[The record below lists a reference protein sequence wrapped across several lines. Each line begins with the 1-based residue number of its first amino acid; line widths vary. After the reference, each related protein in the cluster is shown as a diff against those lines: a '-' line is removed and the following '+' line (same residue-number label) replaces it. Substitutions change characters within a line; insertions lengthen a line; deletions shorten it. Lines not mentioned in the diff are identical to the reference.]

1 MELPWVRL
9 DFAKTR
15 FVWVRYSF
23 RTTSS
28 RRRRVGKSCV
38 RRGQVENGPS
48 GLDFNL
54 LPNKLIDSS
63 MAMPNPYLQILSC
76 LPEYENREQEI
87 MLGYTGHFC
96 TFVVKDDSEGPVL
109 CAAVYSSSDN
119 SNNNKFNLRF

>member
-54 LPNKLIDSS
+54 LPNKLTDSS
-63 MAMPNPYLQILSC
+63 MAMPNPYHQILSC
-76 LPEYENREQEI
+76 LPGSENREQEI
-87 MLGYTGHFC
+87 GIGYTENW
-96 TFVVKDDSEGPVL
+96 TLLYL
-109 CAAVYSSSDN
+109 C
-119 SNNNKFNLRF
+119 RERPP